1 MKVLEV
7 NENNF
12 KEEVL
17 NSKTKVLVDFNAEWC
32 GPCKMLRPVLDKYA
46 EEHDNVKIVSIN
58 VDNNSDLA
66 RKYNVFSIP
75 CLITI
80 KDGKELD
87 RTVGLI
93 SRTELDDLIGD

>member
-7 NENNF
+7 NESNF

-93 SRTELDDLIGD
+93 SRTELDDLIGE

>member
-1 MKVLEV
+1 MKVIEV
-7 NENNF
+7 NESSF
-12 KEEVL
+12 QEEVL
-17 NSKTKVLVDFNAEWC
+17 NSKIKVLIDFNAEWC
-32 GPCKMLRPVLDKYA
+32 GPCRMLRPVLDKYA

-58 VDNNSDLA
+58 VDNNNDLA

-75 CLITI
+75 CLVVL

-93 SRTELDDLIGD
+93 SRTELDDLIGG

>member
-1 MKVLEV
+1 MKVIEV
-7 NENNF
+7 NESNF
-12 KEEVL
+12 QEEVL
-17 NSKTKVLVDFNAEWC
+17 NSKIKVLVDFNAEWC

-58 VDNNSDLA
+58 VDDNNELA

-75 CLITI
+75 CLVVI
-80 KDGKELD
+80 KNGKETD

-93 SRTELDDLIGD
+93 SRTEIDDLIGE

>member
-1 MKVLEV
+1 MKVIEV
-7 NENNF
+7 NESNF
-12 KEEVL
+12 QEEVL
-17 NSKTKVLVDFNAEWC
+17 NSKIKVLVDFNAEWC

-58 VDNNSDLA
+58 VDDNNELA

-75 CLITI
+75 CLVVI
-80 KDGKELD
+80 KDGKITD

-93 SRTELDDLIGD
+93 SRTELDDLIGE